1 MNEVMYPASG
11 SLCATGF
18 VSGVDGLSDA
28 DGIGA
33 TSETFDEC
41 ERIFT
46 AARSDDSAFAEC
58 LTAVADGTFEG
69 NADLIE
75 SVRDERVEGG

>member
-33 TSETFDEC
+33 TSETF
-41 ERIFT
+41 
-46 AARSDDSAFAEC
+46 AEC

-75 SVRDERVEGG
+75 SVREERVEGG